1 MGEVVNKER
10 HNKKHAENA
19 LSSYPLG
26 YKSLSQ
32 PLQFLLHQTLLTPTF
47 EVTTRLQ
54 LRTSSYPLTVNR
66 LYIVSWPSNTTR
78 STKTTRIH
86 SFTNNTQNISNMF
99 FKSAALVAAAVSLSA
114 NAHLFISSPS
124 PIAESAIKDPLDPS
138 GANFPCHG
146 IALPKSG
153 GQKMAA
159 GSQQLLAWDAG
170 IEGANTAVHGGGS
183 CQISITYE
191 TDPEKVKDPKNWYAI
206 YSIEGGCPTFSPMN
220 LDGLDGPDAV
230 KGLYSGPDEPYF
242 GAYPCT
248 NTSTNGIDCISQFN
262 FSIPKGIKSGHAT
275 LALTWHN
282 AIGNRE
288 LYMNCASV
296 ELTGGDESE
305 LEELPSMFVGNMA
318 NLPGGQ
324 CPVPENQHVKFP
336 YPGKYVT
343 RPTPD
348 AAAAKYVKTTYP
360 VVQPTGAH
368 CAEAGAPAGKGAGAA
383 PPAES
388 YPPAPSSAAASGSGG
403 GMVTVT
409 TMATVT
415 GGGSSSTA
423 AAPSA
428 SAPAVSSVAPSAVA
442 PSSAAPSYPATPS
455 GSSSSGSCANGKVPC
470 SNPGGV
476 VCISDTQ
483 FGLCNIDNCALPQ
496 PLAPG
501 THCQGG
507 QILKRSHIRHAARH
521 GAHRYGF

>member
-1 MGEVVNKER
+1 
-10 HNKKHAENA
+10 
-19 LSSYPLG
+19 
-26 YKSLSQ
+26 
-32 PLQFLLHQTLLTPTF
+32 
-47 EVTTRLQ
+47 
-54 LRTSSYPLTVNR
+54 
-66 LYIVSWPSNTTR
+66 
-78 STKTTRIH
+78 
-86 SFTNNTQNISNMF
+86 MF
-99 FKSAALVAAAVSLSA
+99 FRSAVLVAAALSLTA
-114 NAHLFISSPS
+114 NAHLFITNPT
-124 PIAESAIKDPLDPS
+124 PIAESAIKDPLDAS

-170 IEGANTAVHGGGS
+170 KGLNTAVHGGGS
-183 CQISITYE
+183 CQVSITYE
-191 TDPEKVKDPKNWYAI
+191 TDPEKVKDPRNWYAI
-206 YSIEGGCPTFSPMN
+206 YSIEGGCPTFTPMN
-220 LDGLDGPDAV
+220 LDGADPPANELGEYISPLGSDIKY
-230 KGLYSGPDEPYF
+230 KG
-242 GAYPCT
+242 AWPCT
-248 NTSTNGIDCISQFN
+248 NTTTNGIDCINQFH
-262 FSIPKGIKSGHAT
+262 FGIPKGVKSGHAT
-275 LALTWHN
+275 LALTWYN
-282 AIGNRE
+282 TIGYRE

-296 ELTGGDESE
+296 ELTGGDGSE
-305 LEELPSMFVGNMA
+305 LEELPSMFVGNVA
-318 NLPGGQ
+318 NLPG
-324 CPVPENQHVKFP
+324 
-336 YPGKYVT
+336 
-343 RPTPD
+343 D

-360 VVQPTGAH
+360 VIQPTGAN

-415 GGGSSSTA
+415 GGGSSSAA

-428 SAPAVSSVAPSAVA
+428 SAPAVSSAAPSAVV

-501 THCQGG
+501 THCQGD

-521 GAHRYGF
+521 VGAQHYAF